1 MIKDE
6 HKYLYFAISNCFNK
20 NDNGFLEEFINRHR
34 DYLICESF
42 NDEMPYKI
50 KLAECVGIDRVSG
63 FYIYSEYRPNDDG
76 KDYLIEAIY
85 LTKIEPKECIYFRG
99 DYINS
104 NTMEI
109 VKVIAENSMGCLILM
124 IDDRGE
130 DEIEVF
136 RYKRQLN
143 DIAKLP
149 KLKDMIELQEKKEL
163 ELQFLRREIY
173 TFLNN

>member
-6 HKYLYFAISNCFNK
+6 HKNLYFAISNCFNK
-20 NDNGFLEEFINRHR
+20 NDNSFLEDFINRHR
-34 DYLICESF
+34 DYLISESF

-50 KLAECVGIDRVSG
+50 KLAECVEIDRKNG
-63 FYIYSEYRPNDDG
+63 FCIYNEYRLNDDD
-76 KDYLIEAIY
+76 KPYLIEAIY
-85 LTKIEPKECIYFRG
+85 LTKIEPKQCIYFRG
-99 DYINS
+99 DYVGS

-109 VKVIAENSMGCLILM
+109 VKVIAENSMGCLILI

-136 RYKRQLN
+136 RYKRQLT
-143 DIAKLP
+143 DIAKFP
-149 KLKDMIELQEKKEL
+149 KLKEMIELHEKKEL
-163 ELQFLRREIY
+163 ELQFSRREIY